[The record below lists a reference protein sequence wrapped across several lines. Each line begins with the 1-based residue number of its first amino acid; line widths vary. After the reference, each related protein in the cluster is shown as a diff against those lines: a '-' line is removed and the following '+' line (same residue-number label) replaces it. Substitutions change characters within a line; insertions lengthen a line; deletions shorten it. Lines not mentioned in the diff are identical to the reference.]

1 LLDGV
6 EYRGLAVTK
15 QTWLKKVY
23 CGPER
28 KLIETSQTPLLPFG
42 ASQSLRG
49 VGELQLCIHALQ
61 YLDAMTQKRMSVAIK
76 PGLGIIRFVHTLSL
90 RRSIRSVKRSVKH

>member
-1 LLDGV
+1 MVGQSFRQSPHEASGLLDGV

-28 KLIETSQTPLLPFG
+28 KLIETS
-42 ASQSLRG
+42 
-49 VGELQLCIHALQ
+49 
-61 YLDAMTQKRMSVAIK
+61 
-76 PGLGIIRFVHTLSL
+76 
-90 RRSIRSVKRSVKH
+90 